1 MFRKCN
7 PDGVLSI
14 THFLPKKKKIENE
27 YGRKS
32 QKVEMESKRNRK
44 STITAKEEGL
54 SRKI

>member
-7 PDGVLSI
+7 PDGVLYI

-27 YGRKS
+27 YGQKS
-32 QKVEMESKRNRK
+32 QKVELESKRNRK
-44 STITAKEEGL
+44 TTITAKEEGL